1 MPQRV
6 GTSEHDIRIQI
17 SCIGVK
23 EKLLVIEALDVA
35 IRESKVR
42 ADDLEYFTIAT
53 KKEQEGLPRPTRDV
67 EVWEGML
74 ARQKEKLEDLEHLR
88 NALITV
94 AWCKP
99 ILESEK
105 AMVSLRRG
113 FSSYQ

>member
-6 GTSEHDIRIQI
+6 GTSEHDIRIRI

-23 EKLLVIEALDVA
+23 EKILVIDALDVA
-35 IRESKVR
+35 IKEARVR
-42 ADDLEYFTIAT
+42 AEDLEYFTIAT
-53 KKEQEGLPRPTRDV
+53 KKEQEELPKPTRDV

-74 ARQKEKLEDLEHLR
+74 AKQKKKLENLENLR

-99 ILESEK
+99 ILESERM
-105 AMVSLRRG
+105 MVDLRHG
-113 FSSYQ
+113 FSDYQ